1 MKRLLASIFID
12 FRLILEPSCPSKTEP
27 RRSKID
33 VEITSKLDHFL
44 KASWK
49 AFWAV
54 LGASWGIGAQLT
66 SATWVRRGC
75 GVGAAWVRR
84 QR

>member
-12 FRLILEPSCPSKTEP
+12 FGLILEPSCPSKTEP

-49 AFWAV
+49 ASWGV
-54 LGASWGIGAQLT
+54 LGGQ
-66 SATWVRRGC
+66 RGRD
-75 GVGAAWVRR
+75 VL
-84 QR
+84 